1 MAKYLFQVSYT
12 ADGIRTL
19 LRDGGSKRRKVA
31 EKLIQSVGGKIESYY
46 YAFGETDIFIV
57 FDAPDNAS
65 AAAASLVPS
74 GVGVARVKTTVLL
87 TPAEMDRAA
96 RKKVR
101 YAPPTH

>member
-12 ADGIRTL
+12 AHGIKTL
-19 LRDGGSKRRKVA
+19 LRDGGSRRRRVA
-31 EKLIQSVGGKIESYY
+31 ENLIKSVGGKIESYY
-46 YAFGETDIFIV
+46 YAFGETDIFII
-57 FDAPDNAS
+57 FDAPDHAS

-74 GVGVARVKTTVLL
+74 AVGVARIKTTVLL

-101 YAPPTH
+101 YAPPVR